1 MSFLFWRVA
10 RAQTFD
16 PRHWIAVITDMIFDY
31 LIANLAKKPRKY
43 NFLNF
48 NKIFFKIQRFQNLKI
63 VDFLCII
70 LILRLL

>member
-10 RAQTFD
+10 RAKTFD

-31 LIANLAKKPRKY
+31 LIDNLAKKTREY

-48 NKIFFKIQRFQNLKI
+48 NKIFLEIRRFQNLNI

>member
-31 LIANLAKKPRKY
+31 LIDNLAKK
-43 NFLNF
+43 NE
-48 NKIFFKIQRFQNLKI
+48 KIQFLEFQQNC
-63 VDFLCII
+63 LCII
-70 LILRLL
+70 LIVRLL